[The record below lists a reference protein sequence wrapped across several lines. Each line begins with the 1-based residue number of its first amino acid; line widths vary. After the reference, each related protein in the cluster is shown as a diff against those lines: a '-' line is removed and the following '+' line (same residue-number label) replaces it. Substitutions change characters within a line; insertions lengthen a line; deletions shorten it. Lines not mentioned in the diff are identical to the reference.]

1 MKTQR
6 FSRVFTM
13 IAAMALVMLAGCA
26 HMNRSKESVS
36 SSLVDFLYPKGELP
50 PAYEK
55 TIPNLPLPLNIGIG
69 FVPESRGALSE
80 AKKNELLIK
89 TKAAFL
95 DRPFINQIVLIPDA
109 FLRSGKGFGTLEQVA
124 RLFNLD
130 VIALVSYD
138 QVANTD
144 HTNLGFLY
152 WTIVGAYT
160 VPANR
165 HEVQTFVDTA
175 VFDVRTHKLLFHAP
189 GVATNKN
196 YSTYVGDAVKRRMAM
211 EAGFDLAVGSMI
223 GNLGQEIDG
232 LKERIKKEDKTGEKT
247 VSVSYRSGYS
257 GSFDAWMLLLL
268 APVVWAARRARQ

>member
-1 MKTQR
+1 MKTR
-6 FSRVFTM
+6 SFPWFWTVVAVWVAVL
-13 IAAMALVMLAGCA
+13 IAGCA
-26 HMNRSKESVS
+26 HMNRSRESVS

-50 PAYEK
+50 PAYDQ
-55 TIPNLPLPLNIGIG
+55 TVPNLPLPLNVGIG

-80 AKKNELLIK
+80 PKKNELLIK
-89 TKAAFL
+89 AKAAFL

-109 FLRSGKGFGTLEQVA
+109 FMRSGKGFGTLDQIA

-144 HTNLGFLY
+144 QTNLGFLY

-165 HEVQTFVDTA
+165 HEVRTFVDTA

-189 GVATNKN
+189 GVAANKH
-196 YSTYVGDAVKRRMAM
+196 YSTYIGDDVKRRVAM
-211 EAGFDLAVGSMI
+211 EEGFDLATVDMI
-223 GNLGQEIDG
+223 ANLGTEIDG
-232 LKERIKKEDKTGEKT
+232 FKERIKQDKSVK
-247 VSVSYRSGYS
+247 VSYRPGFS
-257 GSFDAWMLLLL
+257 GSGALDAWMLLLL
-268 APVVWAARRARQ
+268 APLAWGLRRARR

>member
-1 MKTQR
+1 MKSRSFRR
-6 FSRVFTM
+6 FWTIVTVSVLVF
-13 IAAMALVMLAGCA
+13 VAGCA
-26 HMNRSKESVS
+26 HMNRSRESVS

-55 TIPNLPLPLNIGIG
+55 SIPNLPVPLNVGIG
-69 FVPESRGALSE
+69 FVPESRGSLSE
-80 AKKNELLIK
+80 PKKNELLIK

-109 FLRSGKGFGTLEQVA
+109 FLRSGKGFATLDQVA

-138 QVANTD
+138 QVANSD
-144 HTNLGFLY
+144 QTNLGFLY

-165 HEVQTFVDTA
+165 HEVSTFVDTA

-196 YSTYVGDAVKRRMAM
+196 YSTYIGDAVKRRAAM
-211 EAGFDLAVGSMI
+211 EEGFDLAVGNMI
-223 GNLGQEIDG
+223 VSLGTEIDSF
-232 LKERIKKEDKTGEKT
+232 KERIKKEDPS
-247 VSVSYRSGYS
+247 VRVSYRPGYS
-257 GSFDAWMLLLL
+257 GAGSFDAWMLLLL
-268 APVVWAARRARQ
+268 APLAWSARRVST